1 MKLWKLLLISAL
13 AVFFVWL
20 FLNRINFNEIKNV
33 WSSIPVRYPLLFLLV
48 ALPQYLV
55 RSYRW
60 GLLLRP
66 FKKQIPFRSL
76 WNFSLIGFM
85 ISYLLPGR
93 LGEIARPV
101 LLAEKEKIKKSQAIA
116 TIINERLFDLL
127 TVLLLLSVY
136 LVSGLGKPSPILLK
150 LKTMAFLLLPLVFL
164 IFILITLANSKK
176 FFPRTEKLVRTLAR
190 ILPARFREKAAAF
203 ATHFI
208 KALHL
213 NLGWPGLAAVFFFS
227 LLQWGIILISYW
239 LLMQGFAGI
248 ALDLPST
255 IPFLAVIFVSAAVP
269 TPGMAGSLDLAAKY
283 ALVGLFSVQGK
294 TAVAFTIL
302 FHFLLLAMPI
312 ILGLLAFW
320 HEGLNFKIIG
330 RMRKKDELPAMR

>member
-13 AVFFVWL
+13 SVFFIWL
-20 FLNRINFNEIKNV
+20 FINRINFNEIKTIWLSV
-33 WSSIPVRYPLLFLLV
+33 PIRYPLLFMLLS
-48 ALPQYLV
+48 LPQYCI
-55 RSYRW
+55 RATRW

-66 FKKQIPFRSL
+66 FKKGIAFSSL
-76 WNFSLIGFM
+76 LDFTLIGFM

-93 LGEIARPV
+93 LGEVARPV

-127 TVLLLLSVY
+127 MVLLLLILY

-150 LKTMAFLLLPLVFL
+150 LKALAFLLLPLVLMVFT
-164 IFILITLANSKK
+164 LITLANSEK
-176 FFPRTEKLVRTLAR
+176 FLPKTERLIRWLAR
-190 ILPARFREKAAAF
+190 MLPARFRARASAAAI
-203 ATHFI
+203 HFV

-213 NLGWPGLAAVFFFS
+213 NLGWASMLQVFFFS
-227 LLQWGIILISYW
+227 LLHWLIILLSYW
-239 LLMQGFAGI
+239 LLLRGFSGI
-248 ALDLPST
+248 GMDIPAT

-283 ALVGLFSVQGK
+283 ALVGLFGIQEK

-302 FHFLLLAMPI
+302 FHFLLLALPI
-312 ILGLLAFW
+312 ALGLLAFW
-320 HEGLNFKIIG
+320 REGLNFKIIG
-330 RMRKKDELPAMR
+330 RMRKKDELPAMQ

>member
-13 AVFFVWL
+13 SVFFVWL
-20 FLNRINFNEIKNV
+20 FLQRIDFNEIKNV
-33 WSSIPVRYPLLFLLV
+33 WSSIPVRYPLLFLLL

-55 RSYRW
+55 RACRW
-60 GLLLRP
+60 GVLLKP
-66 FKKQIPFRSL
+66 FKKHIALRSL

-127 TVLLLLSVY
+127 TVLFLLTVY
-136 LVSGLGKPSPILLK
+136 LISGTGKPSPVLLK
-150 LKTMAFLLLPLVFL
+150 LQTMAFLLLPLVFL
-164 IFILITLANSKK
+164 VFFLITLANSAT
-176 FFPRTEKLVRTLAR
+176 FLPWTEKLIQTLAKL
-190 ILPARFREKAAAF
+190 LPARLREKTAAF
-203 ATHFI
+203 AVHFI

-213 NLGWPGLAAVFFFS
+213 NLGWAGIGQVVLLS
-227 LLQWGIILISYW
+227 LLHWLIILFSYW
-239 LLMQGFAGI
+239 LLMRGFAGI
-248 ALDLPST
+248 GLDLPAVV
-255 IPFLAVIFVSAAVP
+255 PFLAVIFVSAAVP
-269 TPGMAGSLDLAAKY
+269 TPGMAGSLDLASKY
-283 ALVGLFSVQGK
+283 ALIGLFGVQEK

-312 ILGLLAFW
+312 VLGLLAFW
-320 HEGLNFKIIG
+320 QRGAEFQDHRPHEEK
-330 RMRKKDELPAMR
+330 R